1 MKKRYPYCKF
11 TISVEKEI
19 VKEYISGSSMAAL
32 GKKYKCDPT
41 TIKNLLRTYKVE
53 SRNLSQAR
61 RNYLKSTINE
71 DSFKEIN
78 TPESAYWLGVMYSD
92 GFISKA
98 NKYTNYFGIAVKS
111 SDKIWLESF
120 KDFLQYNGKIKTY
133 KTGKSSYKPQT
144 EYVRLLIGNNNIVSN
159 LEYWGVTEHK
169 TQKINSL
176 PNINFLD
183 DFIRGYID
191 GDGSLVKR
199 LPNITICGNKD
210 FLLDIA
216 KYFDLNYSLYED
228 RTIYDLK
235 YNKSESEYLEK
246 RLYKDATC
254 FLPRKREIAQR
265 SFNSPL
271 TLEDVRKKS
280 E

>member
-19 VKEYISGSSMAAL
+19 VKEYINGSSMAAL

-98 NKYTNYFGIAVKS
+98 NKYTNYFGISVKS

-120 KDFLQYNGKIKTY
+120 KDFLQYNGEIKTY

-144 EYVRLLIGNNNIVSN
+144 EYVRLLIGNNNIVNN

-191 GDGSLVKR
+191 GDGSLAKR

-228 RTIYDLK
+228 KTIYDLK

-246 RLYKDATC
+246 RLYKNATC